1 LEFYLSYGLTLVAGF
16 LLALVFTPLSRA
28 LAISAGFL
36 DYPKQDRAH
45 RNPTPFLGGLAVAL
59 SAGLA
64 FVILAGRIPL
74 LEELWS
80 HGLVPRASV
89 PLLLFLGSGALVL
102 GLLDDRFGVSPRTKL
117 VWQTAIALVLMWA
130 TVPSGLGPQ
139 LLLWPIGLLWVVG
152 LMNAFNLLDNLDGI
166 LGGIGAVLGVF
177 LGALAL
183 MAGRPDLG
191 ALALAGAGAS
201 LGFLCFN
208 FPPATIFLGDAGA
221 FFIGFLLAG
230 AGWSLGGVELTA
242 FSPIAAA
249 VTLVL
254 SYPIFDVCFVIVT
267 RRLDQRPVHVG
278 GVDHTTHRFHL
289 VFRGR
294 RGLIPVY
301 TLNILSGIAGLVA
314 FHVPAP
320 VAWSLVAV
328 WAGVYASIGVMLARV
343 PVRSR
348 RVLNRFS
355 QRPLKPVAAAV
366 RREVA

>member
-1 LEFYLSYGLTLVAGF
+1 LEFYLSYGLTLIAGF
-16 LLALVFTPLSRA
+16 LLALVLTPLSRA

-45 RNPTPFLGGLAVAL
+45 RRPTPFLGGLAVAV

-64 FVILAGRIPL
+64 FVILADRVPL
-74 LEELWS
+74 LDDLWS
-80 HGLVPRASV
+80 NGLLPRGAV

-117 VWQTAIALVLMWA
+117 VSQSALAVVLLGA
-130 TVPSGLGPQ
+130 TIPFGFSTQ
-139 LLLWPIGLLWVVG
+139 LILWPLGLLWFVG
-152 LMNAFNLLDNLDGI
+152 LMNAFNLIDNLDGI
-166 LGGIGAVLGVF
+166 LGGVGAVIGVC

-191 ALALAGAGAS
+191 ALALAAAGAS

-230 AGWSLGGVELTA
+230 AGWTLGGVEFLA
-242 FSPIAAA
+242 FSPMAAA
-249 VTLVL
+249 VILIL
-254 SYPIFDVCFVIVT
+254 GYPIFDVCFVIVT
-267 RRLDQRPVHVG
+267 RKVDQRPVHVG

-289 VFRGR
+289 VFGGK

-301 TLNILSGIAGLVA
+301 ALNILSGIAGLVA
-314 FHVPAP
+314 FHVSAP

-328 WAGVYASIGVMLARV
+328 SAGLYASIGVLLSRV
-343 PVRSR
+343 PVRTR
-348 RVLNRFS
+348 WVLNRIAEA
-355 QRPLKPVAAAV
+355 PAKPVLAR